1 MRPRP
6 GQAYL
11 FAVIDTG
18 RGEAAEPANPGQG
31 YFYDRVR
38 LAPFAVLFSVEL
50 AQGKIQLIIEWAGG
64 FAE

>member
-11 FAVIDTG
+11 FTVIDAKRAKG
-18 RGEAAEPANPGQG
+18 GAGNPGKD

-38 LAPFAVLFSVEL
+38 LAPFAVLISVEL